1 MAQYN
6 TFSLPF
12 RMTVPMKA
20 NQVYALIPHVGNL
33 LSGALIQSCPTY
45 GGTYTNLVNS
55 NVGPNGAPVNGQF
68 VKALAD
74 TTVTITR
81 TSF

>member
-1 MAQYN
+1 M
-6 TFSLPF
+6 S
-12 RMTVPMKA
+12 TVMKA
-20 NQVYALIPHVGNL
+20 NQVYALIARPGNL
-33 LSGALIQSCPTY
+33 LSAALIQSCSTY

-81 TSF
+81 TTF